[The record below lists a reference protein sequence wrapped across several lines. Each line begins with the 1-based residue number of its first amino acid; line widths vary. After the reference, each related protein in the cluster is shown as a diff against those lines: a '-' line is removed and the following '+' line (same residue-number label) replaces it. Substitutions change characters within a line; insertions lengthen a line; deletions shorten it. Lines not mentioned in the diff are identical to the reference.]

1 MRFSVKF
8 TAAVLT
14 LMSVLV
20 LVMGSAG
27 TGSSAPESRI
37 SLEKDAHLFEQDAT
51 TGDAAIEAAM
61 KKLKSA
67 SRSVRRAL
75 RSKDLKGALAWVGK
89 AQLALVESKM
99 FVPDAASEL
108 TGKAKSALELD
119 YRLRVISVLEQWVVI
134 EKALLHGDT
143 EAASAAI
150 KKVSELKKSGHQKH
164 KVDD

>member
-1 MRFSVKF
+1 MRFPVKF
-8 TAAVLT
+8 MAAFLSIS
-14 LMSVLV
+14 SVLL
-20 LVMGSAG
+20 LVI
-27 TGSSAPESRI
+27 GSSRAGSSIPEFRTS
-37 SLEKDAHLFEQDAT
+37 SGQESALVEQDAK
-51 TGDAAIEAAM
+51 TGDEAIEDAM

-75 RSKDLKGALAWVGK
+75 RSKDVVGALAWVGK

-108 TGKAKSALELD
+108 TGKAKTALEQD
-119 YRLRVISVLEQWVVI
+119 YRLRVIAVLEQWIVI
-134 EKALLHGDT
+134 EKALLQGDT
-143 EAASAAI
+143 EAASVAM